1 MRFFTPSGCEMR
13 SASALTISSNKLSG
27 AVYNNSAS
35 SGTARWKRGVTA
47 MGMEMPV
54 CGVGISPVASGNELG
69 TTGRPKGGV
78 EAEFSKPGRPSVS
91 KSTPARRR
99 ISSLVSERK
108 MDGCWRCHLYIF
120 LVTYIFVPIMNMYIS
135 WICICLYNVCVY
147 IYAYINYIVLSS
159 CPINICIH

>member
-1 MRFFTPSGCEMR
+1 MRFFTPSGCEIR

-69 TTGRPKGGV
+69 ITGRPKGV
-78 EAEFSKPGRPSVS
+78 EAASKPGVSVS

-99 ISSLVSERK
+99 ISSLVCLKKENGCVVKIYSYIYRERERYIY
-108 MDGCWRCHLYIF
+108 DHLYK
-120 LVTYIFVPIMNMYIS
+120 YIMYMYNIS
-135 WICICLYNVCVY
+135 
-147 IYAYINYIVLSS
+147 
-159 CPINICIH
+159 

>member
-1 MRFFTPSGCEMR
+1 MT
-13 SASALTISSNKLSG
+13 
-27 AVYNNSAS
+27 V
-35 SGTARWKRGVTA
+35 

-108 MDGCWRCHLYIF
+108 NGWVLKMYLYIF

-135 WICICLYNVCVY
+135 
-147 IYAYINYIVLSS
+147 
-159 CPINICIH
+159 